1 MSGRDLSRILKSC
14 PASVSKGNRVSAIIE
29 EPLAPPKDMLYER
42 VNGRFV
48 EKRMSALALML
59 ATKLCVL
66 MSNFASTRRLGH
78 ACNEMVFILD
88 VEHDLRRR
96 PDVAF
101 VSAGRWPVDRLPPW
115 DSDWPVV
122 PDLAVEIVCPT
133 NTMRDMMRKLAEYFR
148 HGVAEVWIVLPEER
162 QVHCYSD
169 PKTVR
174 ILDAADDLS
183 TPLLPGWT
191 HPLAAWLPVFP
202 TETPPAPAAPSA

>member
-1 MSGRDLSRILKSC
+1 M
-14 PASVSKGNRVSAIIE
+14 SAIIE
-29 EPLAPPKDMLYER
+29 KPPTPPKDMLYER

-48 EKRMSALALML
+48 EKKMSAYAVML
-59 ATKLCVL
+59 AG
-66 MSNFASTRRLGH
+66 RLISLLNAYVVSRQLGE
-78 ACNEMVFILD
+78 AYTEMVFILD
-88 VEHDLRRR
+88 VERDLRRR

-115 DSDWPVV
+115 DADWTVV
-122 PDLAVEIVCPT
+122 PDLAVEIVCPS
-133 NTMRDMMRKLAEYFR
+133 NTMRDMMRKLADYFR

-174 ILDAADDLS
+174 ILDAADELN

-202 TETPPAPAAPSA
+202 TETPHTPASPST